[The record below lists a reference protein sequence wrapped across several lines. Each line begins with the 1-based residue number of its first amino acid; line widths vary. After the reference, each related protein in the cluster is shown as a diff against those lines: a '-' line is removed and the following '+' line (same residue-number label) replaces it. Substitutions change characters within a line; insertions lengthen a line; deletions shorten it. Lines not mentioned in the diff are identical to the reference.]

1 MAEQA
6 TAQVT
11 EEENQQEEKQPV
23 IVGNYTPADETGEGI
38 PRIDFERVVPEAVE
52 DTSVLEVTADKT
64 STKPVLEQLKTPEGV
79 AKLASSLAGD
89 VGIKTRLRTIPLR
102 EEAAQDIEAQ
112 VTPPTLEAKMQEAQK
127 NGKTIIAGQEYDADE
142 LQFLMEDEQSKADL
156 QAEMEF
162 MDDRGGSTIGV
173 RPFQRYGEFY
183 TSKDGEDASVTE
195 VKEKTQQ
202 YLKDIDDTLRPV
214 IPEDDLRDIIARN
227 MGRGVVDVTAEKL
240 AETARGTVMG
250 VPYIAGLGYHAT
262 GAMFDS
268 FSRNTSFLDEFAA
281 RSPAM
286 EGFFSKA
293 EDFVEK
299 APFGIFEGVTVGRA
313 ANDAIRNLLRE
324 EVENGNMTEDRFLEL
339 NFVYDENQDAVVERE
354 FLSDQDAQDLLN
366 LAYNDLN
373 FLGKIV
379 ATGSDVGAGYMS
391 WSTSVAN
398 KSAKLTAQTR
408 QRYADYADE
417 VDRKLAAD
425 GKPPMTRTTSV
436 ADMAIEL
443 ETNYN
448 AKKIDRKLLGMG
460 IYMENKTARLK
471 MLEDQAV
478 EARANFNRIDSEVD
492 PGGMARIGFDSGAP
506 LSWKRAK
513 AAKDNA
519 EATYLRAKLGSVVNP
534 IVADGLK
541 TWGITTLAQYT
552 GREFLSGEGGLVED
566 PQLAEFL
573 SASVAYA
580 VGLPVASKVSGAVK
594 SGASELLTIPGSTR
608 NPNFIASSMDFIF
621 FGKGGV
627 LADRTLSDYE
637 KLVFYP
643 KNGRMMNRDEKAGL
657 RAIIRMYRDST
668 QEARDKFFEHAK
680 AYQNMIDD
688 NMAFFRRVAPGQAG
702 EIEKNLHTAFY
713 HIGDMSRL
721 AALGKNASMSLS
733 LDDLSRNPTL
743 DDISNYMS
751 DKATALAE
759 QSIAVLEGI
768 FASNNITGMQADA
781 LIESLNSGV
790 RRYKSMQAEDAVRLK
805 QYLDEAVSMYGK
817 STSDNVGENLLENI
831 ARINESLAVH
841 IGAGFD
847 EAETILDAAQQITAN
862 ITERSVSLA
871 AMDKGPEHMAAVA
884 RNLED
889 VIDTRD
895 ALLVARSREI
905 YKPVREYFKTAPSI
919 DLSNFVREFVVEA
932 GAEGSISRFFS
943 PQGAF
948 FKGAEGRKI
957 ARSFED
963 MVNRVYGKDTIK
975 ELKKALIDSG
985 VSAVEVQNMSTLQ
998 VALRAEEAG
1007 GSSVFSAVNG
1017 EELDYMIRQMKVYSS
1032 TTKNESLAA
1041 MATNIEA
1048 RLDDILFNQDRQGYD
1063 ILQEARRKYRI
1074 ERGEAQR
1081 KGGLTDTIK
1090 SQREGPQKLSA
1101 SDRDAS
1107 KYTIPLGK
1115 DNVMQVL
1122 EKEVTQHITNLM
1134 YQDTSA
1140 SAYLNSRSQI
1150 RNVVESIETEFGM
1163 RNGPNGRSYFDLDKN
1178 DGGLGSRQQLA
1189 ALQAAIQA
1197 SIEATYGLGESR
1209 KLNNSLSSSTRVG
1222 ATTVPEA
1229 VAEFDFSRLTNV
1241 LQLEDNMMI
1250 MVKQGDNFYEVPLV
1264 NMDEV
1269 YEYAYNLEELY
1280 ARNKNLAKSY
1290 DDGLNKFKTFASS
1303 EVAQKNL
1310 ASAELS
1316 RDAYSKLQSVFPEIT
1331 NADDV
1336 YSKMILSEGVDV
1348 TDIILEMSEAMRI
1361 ANPNVDA
1368 SEFGKLADEYL
1379 KVTLMRGLLNRAG
1392 VQPSDSQIPRFNKE
1406 TNKIEYVNPRVATSP
1421 LTPLDDIQ
1429 KNYEK
1434 FVSIFGEEHTRAL
1447 SSIFTMFAQMN
1458 KKTANLKGRQDP
1470 AVNIRNM
1477 LGKAYN
1483 IARGQVGFGYTIGD
1497 LAVRIAEDARID
1509 LYRMIATNEDAAVL
1523 TAQILS
1529 GMPLKKTELE
1539 RLGQD
1544 MMNFVVTEI
1553 AAANQ
1558 DVSYYVDR
1566 ASEKLKAEEEQ
1577 NDEQE

>member
-11 EEENQQEEKQPV
+11 EEENKQEEKQPV

-38 PRIDFERVVPEAVE
+38 PRIDFEKVVPEAVE

-112 VTPPTLEAKMQEAQK
+112 VTPPTLEAKMQEAQSG
-127 NGKTIIAGQEYDADE
+127 GKTIIAGQEYDAAE

-162 MDDRGGSTIGV
+162 MDDRGGSTVGV

-227 MGRGVVDVTAEKL
+227 MGRGVIDVTAEKL

-293 EDFVEK
+293 EDFAEK
-299 APFGIFEGVTVGRA
+299 APFGMFEGVTVGRA
-313 ANDAIRNLLRE
+313 TNDAIRSLLRE
-324 EVENGNMTEDRFLEL
+324 AVENGDMTEDRFLEL

-354 FLSDQDAQDLLN
+354 FLSDQDAQDLMN
-366 LAYNDLN
+366 LAYDDLN

-379 ATGSDVGAGYMS
+379 ATGADVGAGYMS

-398 KSAKLTAQTR
+398 KSAKLVTQTR
-408 QRYADYADE
+408 QRYKEYADE
-417 VDRKLAAD
+417 IDRKLAAD
-425 GKPPMTRTTSV
+425 GKPPMTRATSV
-436 ADMAIEL
+436 ADMARTL
-443 ETNYN
+443 ENNNN
-448 AKKIDRKLLGMG
+448 ARLIDRKLLSMG
-460 IYMENKTARLK
+460 IYMENKTARLN
-471 MLEDQAV
+471 MLEEQAL
-478 EARANFNRIDSEVD
+478 EARANFKRVDSQED
-492 PGGMARIGFDSGAP
+492 PGDLARIGFTGRAP
-506 LSWKRAK
+506 ISWRRAK

-519 EATYLRAKLGSVVNP
+519 EATLLRAKMGSLVNP
-534 IVADGLK
+534 IIADGVK
-541 TWGITTLAQYT
+541 TWGVTTVAQYT
-552 GREFLSGEGGLVED
+552 GRELLSGEGGLVED

-580 VGLPVASKVSGAVK
+580 VGLPVASKVASAIK
-594 SGASELLTIPGSTR
+594 SGTTELLTIPGSTR
-608 NPNFIASSMDFIF
+608 NPNFIANSMDFIL
-621 FGKGGV
+621 FGKGGI

-637 KLVFYP
+637 ELVFIP
-643 KNGRMMNRDEKAGL
+643 KNGRKMNRDEKAGL
-657 RAIIRMYRDST
+657 RAIIKMYKDST
-668 QEARDKFFEHAK
+668 QEARDRFFEHAK
-680 AYQNMIDD
+680 AYQNMIDE
-688 NMAFFRRVAPGQAG
+688 NMAFFRRVAPGQAE
-702 EIEKNLHTAFY
+702 EIERNLHTAFY

-721 AALGKNASMSLS
+721 AALGKNSTMSLS

-743 DDISNYMS
+743 DDIHNYMS
-751 DKATALAE
+751 DKATNLAE
-759 QSIAVLEGI
+759 QSISVLEEI
-768 FASNNITGMQADA
+768 FASNNITGVQADA

-790 RRYKSMQAEDAVRLK
+790 RRYKSMQAEDAVKLK
-805 QYLDEAVSMYGK
+805 GYLDEAVSMYGK

-831 ARINESLAVH
+831 AEINRSLATHV
-841 IGAGFD
+841 GAGFD
-847 EAETILDAAQQITAN
+847 EAETILDAAQKITQN
-862 ITERSVSLA
+862 IIERSISLQ

-895 ALLVARSREI
+895 TLLMARSREI
-905 YKPVREYFKTAPSI
+905 YRPVREYFSTAPSI
-919 DLSNFVREFVVEA
+919 DLSNFVKEFVVEA

-948 FKGAEGRKI
+948 FKGAEGRRI

-963 MVNRVYGKDTIK
+963 MVLRTYGKDTIK
-975 ELKKALIDSG
+975 ELKKALIDGG

-998 VALRAEEAG
+998 IALRAEEAG

-1017 EELDYMIRQMKVYSS
+1017 EELDYMIRQMKVYAS
-1032 TTKNESLAA
+1032 TTKNDSLAA
-1041 MATNIEA
+1041 MATNIET
-1048 RLDDILFNQDRQGYD
+1048 RLDDILFEQDRQGYE
-1063 ILQEARRKYRI
+1063 ILQEARRKYRV

-1090 SQREGPQKLSA
+1090 SQREGPEKLSTA
-1101 SDRDAS
+1101 DRDAS
-1107 KYTIPLGK
+1107 KYTIPLGN

-1122 EKEVTQHITNLM
+1122 EKEVTQHIKNLM
-1134 YQDTSA
+1134 YQDVDA
-1140 SAYLNSRSQI
+1140 DAYINSRNQI
-1150 RNVVESIETEFGM
+1150 RNVIASIETEFGM
-1163 RNGPNGRSYFDLDKN
+1163 RNGPNGRSYFDMNKN
-1178 DGGLGSRQQLA
+1178 SGLGSRQQLA

-1197 SIEATYGLGESR
+1197 SIEATYGLSESR
-1209 KLNNSLSSSTRVG
+1209 KLNNSLSRSTRVG

-1229 VAEFDFSRLTNV
+1229 VTEFDFSRLTNV

-1250 MVKQGDNFYEVPLV
+1250 MVKDGDNFYEVPLV
-1264 NMDEV
+1264 NMDEI
-1269 YEYAYNLEELY
+1269 YESAYNLEELY

-1303 EVAQKNL
+1303 EIAQKNL

-1316 RDAYSKLQSVFPEIT
+1316 RDAYSKLQTVFPEIT

-1348 TDIILEMSEAMRI
+1348 SDIILEMSEAMRV

-1379 KVTLMRGLLNRAG
+1379 KNTLMRGLLNRAG
-1392 VQPSDSQIPRFNKE
+1392 VQPGDTQVPRLNKKTGE
-1406 TNKIEYVNPRVATSP
+1406 IEYINARVATTP
-1421 LTPLDDIQ
+1421 LTPLDDIE
-1429 KNYEK
+1429 KNYDK
-1434 FVSIFGEEHTRAL
+1434 FVSVFGEEHTKAL
-1447 SSIFTMFAQMN
+1447 KSIFTMFAQMN
-1458 KKTANLKGRQDP
+1458 KKTANLRGRQDP
-1470 AVNIRNM
+1470 AVNVRNL

-1483 IARGQVGFGYTIGD
+1483 IARNQVGFGYTIGD

-1509 LYRMIATNEDAAVL
+1509 LYRMIATNEDAAIL
-1523 TAQILS
+1523 SAQILS

-1539 RLGQD
+1539 RLGQH
-1544 MMNFVVTEI
+1544 MMLFVVTEI
-1553 AAANQ
+1553 AAAGQ

-1566 ASEKLKAEEEQ
+1566 ASEQLKSKEEES
-1577 NDEQE
+1577 NEQE